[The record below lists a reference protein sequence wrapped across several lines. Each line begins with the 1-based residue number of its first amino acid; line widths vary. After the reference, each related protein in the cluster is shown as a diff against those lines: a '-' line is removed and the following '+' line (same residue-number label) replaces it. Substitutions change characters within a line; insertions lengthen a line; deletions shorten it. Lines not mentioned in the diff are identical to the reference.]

1 MLVVG
6 GENLIDLVSKGSNVD
21 VLPTYV
27 ANPGGSPYNVAIAAS
42 RQGQEVSYLTPISE
56 DALGVLLASRLLESG
71 VDIAAS
77 RVSNPTSLAVVS
89 LTDGI
94 PSYSFHR
101 NDTAERQVSLKELER
116 ILPKAA
122 SVLHL
127 GSLGLIDGDDA
138 ESWEIFFKTCHKR
151 GLLTTLDP
159 NVRPSLI
166 KDRKSYVDRIF
177 HMMKYTDIFKL
188 SDEDL
193 TWLVPNKSFE
203 EALKDIRSHCSAGLF
218 IITMG
223 SKGARGFVG
232 NIEIALPAA
241 NIPDLVDTVGAGDTF
256 MATVLAW
263 IIRRGKASRDSV
275 YMLKGKELA
284 EVMKV
289 ATIAASI
296 NCQRAGCNPPFKE
309 ELVFESQ
316 KNRSEIM

>member
-1 MLVVG
+1 
-6 GENLIDLVSKGSNVD
+6 
-21 VLPTYV
+21 
-27 ANPGGSPYNVAIAAS
+27 
-42 RQGQEVSYLTPISE
+42 
-56 DALGVLLASRLLESG
+56 
-71 VDIAAS
+71 
-77 RVSNPTSLAVVS
+77 
-89 LTDGI
+89 
-94 PSYSFHR
+94 
-101 NDTAERQVSLKELER
+101 
-116 ILPKAA
+116 
-122 SVLHL
+122 
-127 GSLGLIDGDDA
+127 
-138 ESWEIFFKTCHKR
+138 
-151 GLLTTLDP
+151 
-159 NVRPSLI
+159 
-166 KDRKSYVDRIF
+166 
-177 HMMKYTDIFKL
+177 MMKYTDIFKL

-263 IIRRGKASRDSV
+263 IIRTGNVSRDEV
-275 YMLKGKELA
+275 YRLKEKELT

-316 KNRSEIM
+316 KNRSEMM